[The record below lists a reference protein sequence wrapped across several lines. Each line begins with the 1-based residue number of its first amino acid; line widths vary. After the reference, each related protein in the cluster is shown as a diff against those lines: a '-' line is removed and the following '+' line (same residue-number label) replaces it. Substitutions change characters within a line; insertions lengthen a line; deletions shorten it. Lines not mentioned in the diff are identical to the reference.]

1 MSLEEHQHQLDIL
14 AKTSHPEPFD
24 TEKWRNKTKY
34 PTWNSIRLGFVRQT
48 SIPNP
53 LKRLEYIKCYSL
65 KSPSL
70 LKTWQFYQIQ
80 LSKDLNEKTWN
91 NSENYKMATVLEV
104 IKKPIICKFFNDFTD
119 HINKTNSAI
128 VFNREPPP
136 NILNYRDHKTI
147 LKKKIPSDTHWLKS
161 SASAYESSG
170 TRFYRNTTGI
180 QSRPDETNQIWIN
193 DIVNLIN

>member
-14 AKTSHPEPFD
+14 AKTSHPEPID

-53 LKRLEYIKCYSL
+53 LERLEYIKCYSL

-70 LKTWQFYQIQ
+70 LKPWQFYQIQ

-147 LKKKIPSDTHWLKS
+147 LKKKFLQTHIDWRVQLVRMKVQAHGSRETPLEYNQDQTKRIKS
-161 SASAYESSG
+161 E
-170 TRFYRNTTGI
+170 
-180 QSRPDETNQIWIN
+180 
-193 DIVNLIN
+193 